1 MGKNYDEIMQM
12 LNKTAEITR
21 DNSMSTAVIL
31 KKMDDQEK
39 LLGGLAKTVNS
50 INDDMSLMKNDIDQI
65 KLNEEVTTDQEE
77 TIIQCAKKRIH
88 AILGDDEMENSKY
101 FKTFIMRLYSDTRKY
116 AGLGSKISKTRKG
129 DFQRC
134 INYIEAWFPGESITE
149 LKRKTDKRA
158 EARKQAKS
166 LGYEV

>member
-88 AILGDDEMENSKY
+88 VILGDDEMENSKY

-116 AGLGSKISKTRKG
+116 AGL
-129 DFQRC
+129 
-134 INYIEAWFPGESITE
+134 
-149 LKRKTDKRA
+149 
-158 EARKQAKS
+158 
-166 LGYEV
+166 